1 MCPNPQETRNLVTF
15 SEEILMENFI
25 FSAVLE
31 KPNWNQKTVAD
42 YSFSCIP
49 ETYPCNKNLRILRNM
64 T

>member
-31 KPNWNQKTVAD
+31 KPN
-42 YSFSCIP
+42 
-49 ETYPCNKNLRILRNM
+49 
-64 T
+64 